1 VSVEEDVRRHEAG
14 NTERDDAPAEDE
26 SPAQRLRTEN
36 AALRAEVERLRRK
49 YEEPPELPAKPK
61 RAKQKEPEQFALVGP
76 GRPEEGA
83 KGFGDEVWDGLGA
96 QLCRMLE
103 GRRPGSRWRYY
114 RDVELVPEGMTFFY
128 AADALRKLWGPVKD
142 EPEPPVPQPYR
153 RLRAAEQDERDTIFK
168 DALRRVDEALERSEA
183 LHDEGHEVAAVGLLK
198 KVDLLLARFN
208 LARGREQA
216 GDPKWREA
224 LAESDTD
231 AEFDAWL
238 DKQIA
243 GAS

>member
-1 VSVEEDVRRHEAG
+1 VSVEDDVRRRAAG
-14 NTERDDAPAEDE
+14 NAERAEAPAEDE
-26 SPAQRLRTEN
+26 SPTERLRSEN
-36 AALRAEVERLRRK
+36 AVLRAEVERLRRK

-83 KGFGDEVWDGLGA
+83 KGFGDEAWDGLGA
-96 QLCRMLE
+96 QLCRILE
-103 GRRPGSRWRYY
+103 ERRPGSRWRYY

-128 AADALRKLWGPVKD
+128 ASDALRKMWGPVKD

-153 RLRAAEQDERDTIFK
+153 RLTATEQDERDAIFK
-168 DALRRVDEALERSEA
+168 NALRRVDEALERSEA
-183 LHDEGHEVAAVGLLK
+183 LHAEGHEVAAVGLLK
-198 KVDLLLARFN
+198 QVDVLLARFN
-208 LARGREQA
+208 LARAREQA
-216 GDPKWREA
+216 GDPQWREA

-231 AEFDAWL
+231 AEFEAWL
-238 DKQIA
+238 QKQIA